1 MNVDD
6 AEPDRGSA
14 AAVILADGLDRRD
27 REPSKESA

>member
-6 AEPDRGSA
+6 AEPDAALA
-14 AAVILADGLDRRD
+14 AAVIVDDGLDRRD

>member
-6 AEPDRGSA
+6 AEPDTARA
-14 AAVILADGLDRRD
+14 EAVIVADGLDRRD